1 MKNATTVSRQ
11 TRIDLPE
18 SVRVEVCDI
27 LNITLATFFH
37 FYSQAKQAHWNVK
50 GMNFFSLHGLFD
62 DIAEYANDAI
72 DIVAERITSLGVD
85 ANGTLRQAQEKTLL
99 TEYDLNAR
107 SGEAHVKALSKQV
120 ALLCQHCRESIEI
133 SDTLS
138 DADTADLYTGLSREL
153 DKKLWM
159 LEAHLAD

>member
-1 MKNATTVSRQ
+1 MTLSTIVSRQ

-18 SVRVEVCDI
+18 GIRMEICEI
-27 LNITLATFFH
+27 LNTTLATFFD

-62 DIAEYANDAI
+62 DIAEYTNEAI
-72 DIVAERITSLGVD
+72 DIVAERITALGVD
-85 ANGTLRQAQEKTLL
+85 AQGTLRQAQENTLL

-107 SGEAHVKALSKQV
+107 TGEAHVKALSQPL

-133 SDTLS
+133 TNNLG
-138 DADTADLYTGLSREL
+138 DADTADLYTELSREL

-159 LEAHLAD
+159 LEAHLAG